1 MKISCEII
9 GKVDSGDVS
18 KISME
23 NNNGVVISTL
33 TTGATL
39 QEFLVPTETGALKNI
54 VLGFSDYE
62 DYYKNNLCACQSIG
76 RVAGR
81 IGKASYTHNMVL
93 YSLPKN
99 EGENCLHGGP
109 KGMQVQN
116 WNYVTNLTEEYVET
130 KFVRRLYSSVDGFP
144 GDMSVSITYRLNNS
158 NRLSIF
164 FEAFDVTES
173 TVFNPTN
180 HVYFNLSD
188 KQDLSTHELK
198 IYSDYHLELDSELI
212 PTGQKIN
219 VDGTNYDFRKT
230 TDLLP
235 RIEANNGFDDAFVVG
250 GETCD
255 HVKEVAILLD
265 KESGDG
271 IEIFSNRN
279 GLVIY
284 TMDIIEDNIYFA
296 RDQGTIAKGR
306 EAIAMEAQT
315 LPDAVN
321 HTDFGDI
328 ILEEGHSVSYEIG
341 FQYFNSSK

>member
-54 VLGFSDYE
+54 VLGFSDFE

-99 EGENCLHGGP
+99 EGDNCLHGGP

-116 WNYVTNLTEEYVET
+116 WNYVTNLNDDYVET
-130 KFVRRLYSSVDGFP
+130 KFIRRLYSSVDGFP
-144 GDMSVSITYRLNNS
+144 GDVTVSISYRLNNN
-158 NRLSIF
+158 NRLTIL

-188 KQDLSTHELK
+188 KQDLSSHELQ
-198 IYSDYHLELDSELI
+198 IYSDYRLELDSELI

-219 VDGTNYDFRKT
+219 VDETNYDFRKT

-250 GETCD
+250 GGTCD
-255 HVKEVAILLD
+255 HVKEVAILHD

-271 IEIFSNRN
+271 I
-279 GLVIY
+279 G
-284 TMDIIEDNIYFA
+284 
-296 RDQGTIAKGR
+296 
-306 EAIAMEAQT
+306 
-315 LPDAVN
+315 
-321 HTDFGDI
+321 
-328 ILEEGHSVSYEIG
+328 EIG
-341 FQYFNSSK
+341 G

>member
-1 MKISCEII
+1 M
-9 GKVDSGDVS
+9 
-18 KISME
+18 
-23 NNNGVVISTL
+23 
-33 TTGATL
+33 
-39 QEFLVPTETGALKNI
+39 VPTETGALKII
-54 VLGFSDYE
+54 VLGFCDYE

-116 WNYVTNLTEEYVET
+116 WNYVTNLNDEYVET
-130 KFVRRLYSSVDGFP
+130 KFIRRLYSSVDGFP
-144 GDMSVSITYRLNNS
+144 GDVTVSISYRLNNN
-158 NRLSIF
+158 NRLTIL

-188 KQDLSTHELK
+188 KQDLSSHELQ
-198 IYSDYHLELDSELI
+198 IYSDYRLELDSELI

-255 HVKEVAILLD
+255 HVKEVAI
-265 KESGDG
+265 
-271 IEIFSNRN
+271 
-279 GLVIY
+279 Y

-296 RDQGTIAKGR
+296 RDKGKMAKGR

-341 FQYFNSSK
+341 FQYFNSSKQSCFSKNLVKNH